1 MNPKDWYKHMWDGSA
16 WLTNKDLDDE
26 EVHLDIS
33 YDIDIDDE
41 GSYPTIYPIATY
53 QDNNGIEQD
62 YLLYEGQI
70 ERLYEEI
77 YEAMRDE
84 AY

>member
-1 MNPKDWYKHMWDGSA
+1 MNPKDWYKHMWDGKGYP
-16 WLTNKDLDDE
+16 NDE

-62 YLLYEGQI
+62 YLLSEGQI